1 MADGILLFVSS
12 NRDECIVC
20 VVTAALVTVAG
31 QSFAKRL
38 LAPRVKQELLDVFKD
53 MRHNRDAEDILT
65 ATTVVMVN
73 SSK

>member
-38 LAPRVKQELLDVFKD
+38 LAPRVKLEGPGVLRAL
-53 MRHNRDAEDILT
+53 
-65 ATTVVMVN
+65 VMQRN
-73 SSK
+73 PSCHLEKGPR